1 MEYTDSLHNTITM
14 DDDRMTANM
23 TIRPKPDGLPYS
35 VDELKDMLKT
45 VGIKFGILEEKLEQV
60 VNFQIYGKSFLAA
73 QGKPAQDGKDG
84 EFELLFRTELP
95 STPKEKAD
103 GSVDYLNV
111 DLFEQVRKNQ
121 KIAIY
126 HKATGGTAGF
136 TLTGQILMPKKG
148 KEVPALRGKGFHIS
162 SDGMEYF
169 SDIDGK
175 VEFKNGRIEIANYF
189 EIKDDVDSTY
199 GNVTFKGD
207 VVINGAVRTGMRVV
221 AGGSVTI
228 TGVVEGAEITAGGD
242 VLLRSGV
249 LGNGKC
255 FISSDGNVIGKFIEN
270 ANVMCKGK
278 INCNYLMNCNVSA
291 WKGVELEGRRS
302 SIIGGRTSSL
312 NYIKVNNIGNDVE
325 LPTHVQVGIDTNFY
339 SKVTGLQKKV
349 EQVASEI
356 AALEKA
362 LHSDIEDTEKIVT
375 IVCQKVNEKMDL
387 EKQLDGMKELMVN
400 ARGAFISVKGT
411 AYPRTTVQIDVVQM
425 TLSRKVDYVTFRR
438 KNNAIITYSQG

>member
-1 MEYTDSLHNTITM
+1 MEYTDSFHNTISI
-14 DDDRMTANM
+14 DDDRMNAMM
-23 TIRPKPDGLPYS
+23 TIRPKPDGSSYF
-35 VDELKDMLKT
+35 VEELKDMLNDAG
-45 VGIKFGILEEKLEQV
+45 VKFGILEEKLQQV
-60 VNFQIYGKSFLAA
+60 LDFQLYGRPFLAA

-95 STPKEKAD
+95 STPKENKD

-111 DLFEQVRKNQ
+111 DLFEQVQKGQ

-136 TLTGQILMPKKG
+136 TLTGQILMPKRG
-148 KEVPALRGKGFHIS
+148 KEVPALRGKNFHIS
-162 SDGMEYF
+162 GDGLEYF

-175 VEFKNGRIEIANYF
+175 VEFKNGRIEISNYF
-189 EIKDDVDSTY
+189 EIRDDVDATY

-255 FISSDGNVIGKFIEN
+255 YISSDGNVIGKFIEN

-278 INCNYLMNCNVSA
+278 INCNYLMNSTVTA
-291 WKGVELEGRRS
+291 WQGVELEGRRS

-312 NYIKVNNIGNDVE
+312 NYIKVNNLGNDVE
-325 LPTHVQVGIDTNFY
+325 LPTHVQVGIDTAFY
-339 SKVTGLQKKV
+339 GRVMGLQKKV
-349 EQVASEI
+349 DMVSSEI
-356 AALEKA
+356 ATLEKA
-362 LHSDIEDTEKIVT
+362 LHSGIEDTEKIVAV
-375 IVCQKVNEKMDL
+375 VCQKVNEKMEL
-387 EKQLDGMKELMVN
+387 EKQLDAMRDLMVN
-400 ARGAFISVKGT
+400 ARGAYISVKGT
-411 AYPRTTVQIDVVQM
+411 AYPRVTVQIDVVNM

-438 KNNAIITYSQG
+438 KNNAIVTYSQG

>member
-1 MEYTDSLHNTITM
+1 MEYKDSYHNTITM
-14 DDDRMTANM
+14 DDDRMKAMM

-35 VDELKDMLKT
+35 VDELKDMLNA
-45 VGIKFGILEEKLEQV
+45 VGIKFGIIEEKLQQV
-60 VNFQIYGKSFLAA
+60 VDFQIYGMPFQAA
-73 QGKPAQDGKDG
+73 QGKPAEDGRDG

-95 STPKEKAD
+95 STPKENQD

-111 DLFEQVRKNQ
+111 DLFEQVKKDQ
-121 KIAIY
+121 KIAVY

-148 KEVPALRGKGFHIS
+148 KEVPALRGKNFHIS
-162 SDGMEYF
+162 DDGLEYF

-175 VEFKNGRIEIANYF
+175 VEFKNGRIEVSNFF
-189 EIKDDVDSTY
+189 EIRDDVDSTY

-255 FISSDGNVIGKFIEN
+255 YISSDGNVIGKFLEN

-278 INCNYLMNCNVSA
+278 INCNYLMNCNVTA
-291 WKGVELEGRRS
+291 WQGVELEGRRS
-302 SIIGGRTSSL
+302 SIIGGKTSSL
-312 NYIKVNNIGNDVE
+312 NYIKVNNLGNDVE
-325 LPTHVQVGIDTNFY
+325 LPTHVQVGIDTAFY
-339 SKVTGLQKKV
+339 GKVTGLQKKV

-356 AALEKA
+356 ATLEKA
-362 LHSDIEDTEKIVT
+362 LHSGIEDTERIVAV
-375 IVCQKVNEKMDL
+375 VCQKVNEKMELD
-387 EKQLDGMKELMVN
+387 KQLDAMKELMVN
-400 ARGAFISVKGT
+400 ARGAFISVRGT
-411 AYPRTTVQIDVVQM
+411 AYPRVTVQIDVVNM